1 MKSISHDTWATI
13 VGVVY
18 LGLMV
23 NLLVLVTA
31 APLVVLLVTT
41 DPALSWP
48 LLALAAPLAAPALT
62 GAFTAFREFGGGESQ
77 VVRSFLR
84 GWKATARKGM
94 LIGALAAAFVVVLL
108 VDVRAVAESPASV
121 MIVPVLA
128 LLTAIVV
135 PTALVALV
143 GLAEAPGAR
152 MRDIVKAA
160 LYLCVRRWYLTALS
174 LVVLGVQFGLFT
186 TMPAIAIGLT
196 CAPALYVAWA
206 NSRYTLRPVLDP
218 EAVLESETVLEREE
232 VRA

>member
-1 MKSISHDTWATI
+1 MKRVSHDAWATI
-13 VGVVY
+13 LGVVY

-23 NLLVLVTA
+23 NFLVLVA
-31 APLVVLLVTT
+31 ASPLVVLLMTT

-48 LLALAAPLAAPALT
+48 LLAVAAPLAAPALS
-62 GAFTAFREFGGGESQ
+62 GAFTAFREFGRGEPQ

-94 LIGALAAAFVVVLL
+94 LIGAVASASVVVLL
-108 VDVRAVAESPASV
+108 VDVRAVSASPASV

-128 LLTAIVV
+128 LLVV
-135 PTALVALV
+135 IAVATALVALV
-143 GLAEAPGAR
+143 ALAEEPAAR
-152 MRDIVKAA
+152 MRDIIKAA

-174 LVVLGVQFGLFT
+174 LAVLGVQVGLFT

-196 CAPALYVAWA
+196 CAPALYVVWA
-206 NSRYTLRPVLDP
+206 NSRYTLRPVLDMDTEL
-218 EAVLESETVLEREE
+218 EAAE

>member
-1 MKSISHDTWATI
+1 MKRVSHDAWATI
-13 VGVVY
+13 LGVVY

-23 NLLVLVTA
+23 NFLVLVA
-31 APLVVLLVTT
+31 ASPLVVLLMTT

-48 LLALAAPLAAPALT
+48 LLALAAPLAAPALS
-62 GAFTAFREFGGGESQ
+62 GAFSAFREFGRGEPQ

-94 LIGALAAAFVVVLL
+94 LIGAVASASVVVLL
-108 VDVRAVAESPASV
+108 VDVRAVSASPASV

-128 LLTAIVV
+128 LLVV
-135 PTALVALV
+135 IAGATALVALV
-143 GLAEAPGAR
+143 ALAEEPGAR
-152 MRDIVKAA
+152 MRDIIKAA

-174 LVVLGVQFGLFT
+174 LAVLGVQVGLFT

-196 CAPALYVAWA
+196 CAPALYVVWA
-206 NSRYTLRPVLDP
+206 NSRYTLRPVLDMDTEL
-218 EAVLESETVLEREE
+218 EAAE

>member
-1 MKSISHDTWATI
+1 MKRISHDAWATI
-13 VGVVY
+13 LGVVY

-23 NLLVLVTA
+23 NFLVLVTA
-31 APLVVLLVTT
+31 SPLVVLLMTT
-41 DPALSWP
+41 DPVLSWP

-62 GAFTAFREFGGGESQ
+62 GAFTAFREFGRGEPQ

-84 GWKATARKGM
+84 GWRTTAAKGM
-94 LIGALAAAFVVVLL
+94 LIGAIASASVVVLL
-108 VDVRAVAESPASV
+108 VDVRAVSASPASV
-121 MIVPVLA
+121 MIVPALA
-128 LLTAIVV
+128 LLAVIAVSTTLV
-135 PTALVALV
+135 ALVAL
-143 GLAEAPGAR
+143 AEEPGAR

-206 NSRYTLRPVLDP
+206 NSRYTLRPVLD
-218 EAVLESETVLEREE
+218 LESVRDADAVREPVG

>member
-1 MKSISHDTWATI
+1 MKRISHDAWATI
-13 VGVVY
+13 LGVVY
-18 LGLMV
+18 LGLMA
-23 NLLVLVTA
+23 NFLVLIA
-31 APLVVLLVTT
+31 ASPLVVLLITT

-48 LLALAAPLAAPALT
+48 LLALAAPLLAPALT
-62 GAFTAFREFGGGESQ
+62 GAFTAFREFGRGEPQ

-84 GWKATARKGM
+84 GWKATARKGL
-94 LIGALAAAFVVVLL
+94 LIGAAATASVVVLL
-108 VDVRAVAESPASV
+108 VDVRAVSASPASV

-128 LLTAIVV
+128 LLSVIAVA
-135 PTALVALV
+135 TALVALV
-143 GLAEAPGAR
+143 ALAEEPGAR

-174 LVVLGVQFGLFT
+174 LVVLGVQIGLFT

-206 NSRYTLRPVLDP
+206 NSRYTLRPVLDVD
-218 EAVLESETVLEREE
+218 AALDSDIVLEG